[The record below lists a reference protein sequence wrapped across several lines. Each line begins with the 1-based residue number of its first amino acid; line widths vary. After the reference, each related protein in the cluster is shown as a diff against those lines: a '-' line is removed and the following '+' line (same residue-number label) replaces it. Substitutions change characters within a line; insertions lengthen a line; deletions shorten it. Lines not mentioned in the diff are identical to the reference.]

1 MRLADVPL
9 GTAVVLVG
17 RGDGEVPPLRL
28 AELGLRPGAR
38 VVVLH
43 RTAGGGR
50 VVGVGHGR
58 VALDRTVTTALEVAP
73 R

>member
-1 MRLADVPL
+1 MLLADVPL
-9 GTAVVLVG
+9 GQEAVLAG
-17 RGDGEVPPLRL
+17 RGQGRLPALRL

-58 VALDRTVTTALEVAP
+58 VALDRTVTSALEVEAP
-73 R
+73 